1 MKITYESHKLMSY
14 FVKNNCLVPIE
25 QSAHT
30 DHLLENIFK
39 ELLEGVELVTS
50 EKHRLKLA
58 FYNPKITIIQSI
70 SQIPKPTTFSVTG
83 FPEIVRRSIDENC
96 VSSIFYSF
104 NIFGRKININF
115 ITEDANIELSI
126 HKYNGYADYI
136 LYWLYIVNKHASR
149 TCSSELTFFIYQT
162 SLLKTLPGSNID
174 ILSENNINTG
184 FTRTCQPNSEIV
196 IYRKE
201 EWFKVLIHETMHN
214 FGLDFSDMDNIKC
227 NAKILSLFPVKSE
240 VNLYEAYT
248 EFWARIMNVI
258 FCSYSNARQKHNM
271 NELLTNAEFFLNFE
285 RIYAFYQMVKI
296 LDFMDI
302 EYLHLIAKTTH
313 ADSIRRTLYKEKTN
327 VLSYY
332 IITLILIDSYEDFL
346 MWCKVNNDT
355 FLQFKK
361 TEINQ
366 NRFCRFIEQR
376 YKSEDLLY
384 SIDCTGDLL
393 SKMKKTEINKKKT
406 KGKST
411 KYIEFLLNNLRMTL
425 CELN

>member
-1 MKITYESHKLMSY
+1 
-14 FVKNNCLVPIE
+14 
-25 QSAHT
+25 
-30 DHLLENIFK
+30 
-39 ELLEGVELVTS
+39 
-50 EKHRLKLA
+50 
-58 FYNPKITIIQSI
+58 
-70 SQIPKPTTFSVTG
+70 
-83 FPEIVRRSIDENC
+83 
-96 VSSIFYSF
+96 
-104 NIFGRKININF
+104 
-115 ITEDANIELSI
+115 
-126 HKYNGYADYI
+126 
-136 LYWLYIVNKHASR
+136 
-149 TCSSELTFFIYQT
+149 
-162 SLLKTLPGSNID
+162 
-174 ILSENNINTG
+174 
-184 FTRTCQPNSEIV
+184 
-196 IYRKE
+196 
-201 EWFKVLIHETMHN
+201 
-214 FGLDFSDMDNIKC
+214 
-227 NAKILSLFPVKSE
+227 
-240 VNLYEAYT
+240 
-248 EFWARIMNVI
+248 MNVI